1 MNVIRQTVAVL
12 AALPLWGFAQG
23 TITVRPET
31 EAYFVSPGGEL
42 PITVV
47 IEAADPIRL
56 FSYGIRLDYDPT
68 QFSAR
73 VTAPVVVPLPIDFN
87 GVEGSGALV
96 GSGQGWVAVK
106 GTVDISQVPRQA
118 YAGGVLAT
126 FNLQSFGGAVGD
138 SSDIRLSFFNTL
150 GASETI
156 FVDAIGEALDHR
168 VTFRSGVITTI
179 PEPSTTVFL
188 LCGLAVIFSI
198 GLGGRLRGHTQ
209 NSESGTA

>member
-1 MNVIRQTVAVL
+1 MNVIRQIVAVL

-23 TITVRPET
+23 TITVRPESDG
-31 EAYFVSPGGEL
+31 YFVSPGGEL

-47 IEAADPIRL
+47 IEAADPVRL
-56 FSYGIRLDYDPT
+56 FSYGIRLDYDPA
-68 QFSAR
+68 QFAAR

-106 GTVDISQVPRQA
+106 GTVDISQVPLQA

-126 FNLQSFGGAVGD
+126 FNLQSLGGTVGD
-138 SSDIRLSFFNTL
+138 SSEIRLSFFNTL

-156 FVDAIGEALDHR
+156 FVDALGEALDHQI
-168 VTFRSGVITTI
+168 TFRSGVITTI

-188 LCGLAVIFSI
+188 LCGLAIFFSI
-198 GLGGRLRGHTQ
+198 GSKGWLKGRIHK
-209 NSESGTA
+209 SESGAA